1 MNRKIYS
8 SELIFFSN
16 KNINIVIVIV
26 ITLFSSN
33 LLLSTLEEK
42 LDTNVY
48 DLLMQ
53 MTAFLPLSY
62 MVIPTFLIVVTAHF
76 SQGEVNNYLFFRF
89 KSKRH
94 WYRTNVILIAQMA
107 SAFIF
112 TIMAI
117 MLTQSAFLFSF
128 KNNWSESS
136 LEHYNYFVGFLAN
149 YSPVVYVIV
158 TVILLWLLLFL
169 LGLIFYLI
177 FLWTKNPILS
187 FLFVFLLNLINVAVF
202 LGGIESLSR
211 FLFMDHISII
221 EYIHAFGLSQENFP
235 YSIFL
240 YWIILIAIVYLLGLF
255 VVNRVDF
262 SLGKGDK
269 NGAR

>member
-8 SELIFFSN
+8 NELIFFSN

-26 ITLFSSN
+26 LTLFCSN

-42 LDTNVY
+42 LATNVY
-48 DLLMQ
+48 DLFMQ

-62 MVIPTFLIVVTAHF
+62 MMIPTFLIVITAYF
-76 SQGEVNNYLFFRF
+76 SLGEVNNNLLFRF

-107 SAFIF
+107 AVFIF
-112 TIMAI
+112 TIVAI
-117 MLTQSAFLFSF
+117 ISILSSFIFSF
-128 KNNWSESS
+128 KNKWSESS
-136 LEHYNYFVGFLAN
+136 LDHYNYFANFLSN
-149 YSPVVYVIV
+149 YSPAVYVIV

-177 FLWTKNPILS
+177 FLCTKNPILS

-202 LGGIESLSR
+202 LGDIESLSQ
-211 FLFMDHISII
+211 FLFTNHVSIM
-221 EYIHAFGLSQENFP
+221 EYINTFGLSQESFP

-240 YWIILIAIVYLLGLF
+240 YWIILIAVIYLLGLL

-262 SLGKGDK
+262 SLGKGD
-269 NGAR
+269 NNVAR